1 MLSQRTHMYARIDFI
16 SSSDIPPSELAGL
29 LLFLNKIEYFF
40 QAAIHYQ
47 NWHKLKS
54 LLTAACGVSSVIKQ
68 HKCRCKQMVL
78 VLTFGSP
85 SWTRTNDPAVNS
97 RMLYQLSYW
106 GISSGSAIRRCRRWV
121 IFPGRRQPSI
131 VTVNELNYCVRNG
144 NRCTLVTINTYFWR
158 FTPSKLNNL
167 TRNRYSSSRLHLIL

>member
-1 MLSQRTHMYARIDFI
+1 MQISTYLIDLVRMLSQRTHMYAWYRHI

-106 GISSGSAIRRCRRWV
+106 GMFQSPIKIGDFYVGTDLFFQAVARQVSSARMSLTTVFGM
-121 IFPGRRQPSI
+121 GTGGPS
-131 VTVNELNYCVRNG
+131 
-144 NRCTLVTINTYFWR
+144 
-158 FTPSKLNNL
+158 S
-167 TRNRYSSSRLHLIL
+167 

>member
-1 MLSQRTHMYARIDFI
+1 MLKYKTEKAPPQSIERLGNVQCSIINADITTYLIDLVRMLSQRTHMYAWYRHI
-16 SSSDIPPSELAGL
+16 SSSDIPPLELAGL

-97 RMLYQLSYW
+97 RMLYRLSYW
-106 GISSGSAIRRCRRWV
+106 GTFVLLSHFHAI
-121 IFPGRRQPSI
+121 IFLIFFPLSLPI
-131 VTVNELNYCVRNG
+131 F
-144 NRCTLVTINTYFWR
+144 TL
-158 FTPSKLNNL
+158 
-167 TRNRYSSSRLHLIL
+167 

>member
-1 MLSQRTHMYARIDFI
+1 MQISTYLIDLVRMLSQRTHMYAWYRHI

-97 RMLYQLSYW
+97 RMLYRLSYW
-106 GISSGSAIRRCRRWV
+106 GMWKGPVRMDRTLYV
-121 IFPGRRQPSI
+121 GVTYLPGPSPDKYFRQK
-131 VTVNELNYCVRNG
+131 RA
-144 NRCTLVTINTYFWR
+144 
-158 FTPSKLNNL
+158 
-167 TRNRYSSSRLHLIL
+167 